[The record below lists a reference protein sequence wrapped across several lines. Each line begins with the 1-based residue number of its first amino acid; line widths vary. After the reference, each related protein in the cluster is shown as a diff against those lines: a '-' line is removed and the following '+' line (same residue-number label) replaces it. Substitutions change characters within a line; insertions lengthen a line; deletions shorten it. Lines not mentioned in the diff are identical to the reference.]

1 MWRKLFTVIC
11 VLSFVFSGLASF
23 AGDIPEGPI
32 RVGLK
37 FGAVTNDIETIVS
50 NTGFE
55 VVYLNGDKR
64 VSIHNL
70 KAYTKLTA
78 QKDDAYHIQLGET
91 YNTLDAMQA
100 SLDRLDQKDAGP
112 FPAFDNG
119 WRIYYGNYA
128 SKSKA
133 TSDLSKAKSKFG
145 TSTAVTS
152 TDASL
157 IKVMQE
163 DAIEFVYVSGENE
176 FYLRPI
182 QSTTVDS
189 VVYYGSKGYRGG
201 IGFKRSPDSVLTVIN
216 YIDLDDYLYGV
227 LPKEMS
233 GDWPLEALKA
243 QAIAARNY
251 ALINFGKHSDLGFDI
266 CATTD
271 CQVYGGYDV
280 EKPGSNQA
288 VDETSGKLLKY
299 NGQIVQT
306 YYHSNSGGR
315 TENIEN
321 IWSGTLPYIVGVYD
335 PYSENAPNSDWELTY
350 TKKEIESILSSN
362 GHNIGSLLDVRI
374 EEVSENGRVQ
384 ELVFQG
390 SSGSATFLK
399 EKARAL
405 FGYTT
410 LKSMW
415 FELGNKPMATVVSRS
430 AFSRTD
436 LSSASYM
443 TENGLETAITS
454 NFVVTDG
461 TRTTN
466 LSFSSDKIV
475 FIGHGY
481 GHGLGMSQWG
491 AKEMAE
497 QGYDFEEILTHY
509 YLNTV
514 VE

>member
-1 MWRKLFTVIC
+1 
-11 VLSFVFSGLASF
+11 
-23 AGDIPEGPI
+23 
-32 RVGLK
+32 
-37 FGAVTNDIETIVS
+37 
-50 NTGFE
+50 
-55 VVYLNGDKR
+55 
-64 VSIHNL
+64 
-70 KAYTKLTA
+70 
-78 QKDDAYHIQLGET
+78 
-91 YNTLDAMQA
+91 MQA
-100 SLDRLDQKDAGP
+100 ALDRLDKKNTGA
-112 FPAFDNG
+112 FPVFDNG
-119 WRIYYGNYA
+119 WKIYYGNYT
-128 SKSKA
+128 SKSSA
-133 TSDLSKAKSKFG
+133 SSDLSKVKSQFG
-145 TSTAVTS
+145 TDTVVTS

-157 IKVMQE
+157 VKVMQ
-163 DAIEFVYVSGENE
+163 DDSVEFVYASGEHE
-176 FYLRPI
+176 FYLSPLE
-182 QSTTVDS
+182 SVGSDP

-201 IGFKRSPDSVLTVIN
+201 IGFKRYPDSVLTVIN
-216 YIDLDDYLYGV
+216 YINMDDYLYGV

-233 GDWPLEALKA
+233 GDWPIEALKA
-243 QAIAARNY
+243 QAVAARNY
-251 ALINFGKHSDLGFDI
+251 ALINFGKHSDHGFDI

-271 CQVYGGYDV
+271 CQVYGGYDI

-335 PYSENAPNSDWELTY
+335 PYSENAPNSDWELIY
-350 TKKEIESILSSN
+350 TKNEIESILSAN
-362 GHNIGSLLDVRI
+362 GHNIGSLRDVRI
-374 EEVSENGRVQ
+374 EDVSENGRVQ
-384 ELVFQG
+384 ELVFKG
-390 SSGSATFLK
+390 SSGSATFIK

-415 FELGNKPMATVVSRS
+415 FELGNKPMASVVSRS
-430 AFSRTD
+430 AFSRAD

-443 TENGLETAITS
+443 TGDGLESAITS
-454 NFVVTDG
+454 SFVVTDG
-461 TRTTN
+461 STTTN

-491 AKEMAE
+491 AKAMAE

-509 YLNTV
+509 YSNTI